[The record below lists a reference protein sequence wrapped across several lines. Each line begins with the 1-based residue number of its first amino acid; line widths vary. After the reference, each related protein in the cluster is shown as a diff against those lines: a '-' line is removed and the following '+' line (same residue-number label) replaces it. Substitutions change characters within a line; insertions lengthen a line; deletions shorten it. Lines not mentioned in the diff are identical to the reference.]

1 MGHAVFQSRHHDGI
15 RGGGQRGYTL
25 IELIIVMAIIGI
37 LVGIAIPMYTNAI
50 RRSNETLLK
59 NNLFVMRNAID
70 EYTFDRKMAPQNLSD
85 LVDEG
90 YLREIPQDPITKSNE
105 TWTEILEDTLTA
117 VDQTQPGIFD
127 VRSGSDTESL
137 EGTPYSEW

>member
-1 MGHAVFQSRHHDGI
+1 MGNVVVKSRYENSL
-15 RGGGQRGYTL
+15 RGEGERGYTL

-37 LVGIAIPMYTNAI
+37 LVGVAIPMYTNAI

-70 EYTFDRKMAPQNLSD
+70 EYTFDRKMAPQNLDD
-85 LVDEG
+85 LVEEG
-90 YLREIPQDPITKSNE
+90 YLREIPQDPITKSNQ
-105 TWTEILEDTLTA
+105 TWTEIIEDSLTA

-127 VRSGSDTESL
+127 IRSGSDTISL